1 MILAQRLVRR
11 LCSKC
16 ATPGTYSEHYLHE
29 CLQALNLEAT
39 PERLGAKILEP
50 IGCEACRGLGY
61 RGRVGIFEI
70 LRVDD
75 TIHELIVQKRSA
87 RDIRQEALKFGM
99 TTLQQ
104 SGWEQ
109 LALAAPP
116 STKSCATA
124 WARKPRNNRRC
135 PVLPTKPSIPPAA
148 RSPVK
153 PNRRIANG
161 FSNSCRKTAFARQC

>member
-1 MILAQRLVRR
+1 VLSTLHTNDAPGALTRLIDMEIEPFLIASAVELILAQRLVRR

-16 ATPGTYSEHYLHE
+16 AIPGKYSEHYLHE
-29 CLQALNLEAT
+29 CLQALNLEPT

-109 LALAAPP
+109 LALGRT
-116 STKSCATA
+116 SLNEIMRYGVGEESED
-124 WARKPRNNRRC
+124 
-135 PVLPTKPSIPPAA
+135 
-148 RSPVK
+148 
-153 PNRRIANG
+153 
-161 FSNSCRKTAFARQC
+161 